1 MNRTARLYALVEEL
15 RAAAPR
21 PRTVAALAAR
31 FEVSTRTV
39 QRDLQVLMETGVPVR
54 ATSGRGGGWSV
65 DPEMTLPPI
74 HFTPE
79 EASALAVAL
88 ATADAA
94 APYAGAARAAAQK
107 IAVSMTGNASA
118 AVRQLATR
126 IVALPSSSDSAVRA
140 AVEQALTT
148 RTVLRLSYS
157 DAAGRVS
164 DRAVEPAGLLTADGR
179 WYLIAWCR
187 TRQARARLSVGPHHS
202 SRTDHR
208 AGPPPRPG
216 RTAARLGRGRRG
228 AAHHTGPVHAPTR
241 EADVIDAGTCW
252 ASTPAW
258 VHRART
264 RRTRPADKD
273 DFSVRVRRT
282 RYVVVPV
289 TQWRPG
295 GGHSAGAGRG
305 ATTCRAGSPARRL
318 RRRAGTVRRH
328 PSSMT
333 DRLAGAATG
342 SAPSTSGR
350 PRGRLPVGRRPR
362 RGALLAGR

>member
-88 ATADAA
+88 ATADAS

-107 IAVSMTGNASA
+107 IAVSMTGTASA
-118 AVRQLATR
+118 AVRHLATR
-126 IVALPSSSDSAVRA
+126 IVTLPSSSDSAVRA

-148 RTVLRLSYS
+148 RTVLQLSYS

-164 DRAVEPAGLLTADGR
+164 DRAVEPAGLLTANGR

-187 TRQARARLSVGPHHS
+187 TRQTGRGFRLDRIAAAAPTTEQAHTHDLAELLRGSAAGGAVQPTTLAPFTPRPEKPASLTQERVGP
-202 SRTDHR
+202 R
-208 AGPPPRPG
+208 RP
-216 RTAARLGRGRRG
+216 L
-228 AAHHTGPVHAPTR
+228 
-241 EADVIDAGTCW
+241 
-252 ASTPAW
+252 AST
-258 VHRART
+258 AREHGEPVRQT
-264 RRTRPADKD
+264 RTTSA
-273 DFSVRVRRT
+273 SGCT
-282 RYVVVPV
+282 GHG
-289 TQWRPG
+289 TSSWR
-295 GGHSAGAGRG
+295 
-305 ATTCRAGSPARRL
+305 
-318 RRRAGTVRRH
+318 
-328 PSSMT
+328 
-333 DRLAGAATG
+333 
-342 SAPSTSGR
+342 
-350 PRGRLPVGRRPR
+350 
-362 RGALLAGR
+362 